1 MVSGSELARWREKSR
16 KSAIEF
22 SIPPQEV
29 DWLLESL
36 TDLTPLSL
44 RLETYKTASEISLR
58 VSWTELTQLWE
69 KRLKERVPV
78 QYLVGETP
86 WRDFTLKVS
95 PAVLIPRPETEMI
108 LEIILDHADERLKTG
123 HWIDLGTG
131 SGAIALSLA
140 KALPQATIYAV
151 DHSLQALAIAKENA
165 QSLNL
170 ANRIQFHQGSW
181 FSPLQ
186 HLEGKISVMVSNPPY
201 IPTATLD
208 TLQPEVMQHEPKT
221 ALDGGKDGLD
231 AIRHLIDTAPH
242 FLHFGGLWLIEMEA
256 RQGKIVQQLL
266 EENGN
271 YHQIKIIK
279 DGAGIE
285 RFALATKKTFLDH
298 G

>member
-1 MVSGSELARWREKSR
+1 MVSGWELARWRENSR
-16 KSAIEF
+16 ERAIEL
-22 SIPPQEV
+22 SISPQEV

-44 RLETYKTASEISLR
+44 RLETYKTASEIPLR
-58 VSWTELTQLWE
+58 LSWTELTQLWE
-69 KRLKERVPV
+69 KRLTDRVPV
-78 QYLVGETP
+78 QYLVGETY
-86 WRDFTLKVS
+86 WRDFTLNVS

-108 LEIILDHADERLKTG
+108 LEIALDQADERLKTG
-123 HWIDLGTG
+123 HWVDLGTG

-140 KALPQATIYAV
+140 KALPNAMISAV
-151 DHSLQALAIAKENA
+151 DHSPEALAIAKANA
-165 QSLNL
+165 QKHNL
-170 ANRIQFHQGSW
+170 ANKIQFYQGSW

-208 TLQPEVMQHEPKT
+208 TLQPEVTQHEPIM

-231 AIRHLIDTAPH
+231 AIRHLIETAPQ
-242 FLHFGGLWLIEMEA
+242 FLHSGGLWLIEMEA

-279 DGAGIE
+279 DIAGRE
-285 RFALATKKTFLDH
+285 RFAFGIRD
-298 G
+298 